1 MGLELFLELIS
12 SPLVSTASTYQLS
25 SAHRPAIL
33 YFNIVWAKQ
42 KGLLQPQSTQ
52 ASFTHTH
59 TPTHSGKPLITQI
72 TTAHEA
78 PNVSRTGA
86 SPPQGTQTHVATPSP
101 MLSHPKED
109 HTTFHS
115 LLRTSPDILL
125 CDSTPSWNCPSLVLS
140 QAMHGT
146 GSSPS
151 VMTYFNVQQSDWHID
166 TKTKQLFFFS
176 ELLALGLR
184 PVSCRVCISLHWL
197 NRNTEPTWPILWDL
211 F

>member
-1 MGLELFLELIS
+1 M
-12 SPLVSTASTYQLS
+12 
-25 SAHRPAIL
+25 SAEQ
-33 YFNIVWAKQ
+33 V
-42 KGLLQPQSTQ
+42 LLPHKEPKHMLPSHLPG
-52 ASFTHTH
+52 FHT
-59 TPTHSGKPLITQI
+59 LR
-72 TTAHEA
+72 
-78 PNVSRTGA
+78 NY
-86 SPPQGTQTHVATPSP
+86 
-101 MLSHPKED
+101 
-109 HTTFHS
+109 HTTFHP

-125 CDSTPSWNCPSLVLS
+125 CDSAPSWNCPSLVLS

-151 VMTYFNVQQSDWHID
+151 VMTSFNVQQSDWHTD

-184 PVSCRVCISLHWL
+184 PVSCRVCISLQWP